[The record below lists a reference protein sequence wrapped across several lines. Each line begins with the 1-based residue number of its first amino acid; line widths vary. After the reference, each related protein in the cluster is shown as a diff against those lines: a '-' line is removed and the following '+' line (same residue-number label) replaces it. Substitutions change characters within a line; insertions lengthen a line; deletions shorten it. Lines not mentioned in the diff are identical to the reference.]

1 MDRLLEKLIA
11 TWENETIEFKQ
22 ADKNFSLQDI
32 GKYFS
37 ALANEALIHN
47 QSSAWLI
54 FGVNDKN
61 RSVTGTS
68 YRASGGLEKLKHEI
82 TNIVSHN
89 MTFKKIHEFFY
100 QNDSNKRVIIFEIP
114 PAPEGMPIS
123 SNDIYYGRSGE
134 SITPL
139 SLHKLDEIRKTKHI
153 DWTAQIVPSATV
165 EHLDQKALKKAREL
179 FTEKHANRIDKKDI
193 ESWSDIAFLNKA
205 RITQDGKITKTAL
218 LLLGKADASYLLEHD
233 ATITWYLK
241 TEERAYEH
249 FTIPFLLNTTEV
261 YNRIRNIPIR
271 LLPDTELIEREI
283 PKYDKKMLLEALHNC
298 IAHQDYKRNGRIIV
312 TEEQHKL
319 IFENTGNFF
328 EGKPED
334 YILHEKTP
342 KHYRNPYLVEAM
354 VTLNMVDRMG
364 FGIHNLNHKQRERYL
379 PLPDYD
385 LSDMQ
390 TVKMTVY
397 GSVVDEAYT
406 KVLMQNTDLM
416 FEEVIALD
424 RVQKKSKINDKIS
437 KKLLNKGLIEGRK
450 PNYYVSAH
458 IAKVTKK
465 EAEYGRNK
473 PFHDSH
479 YQDMIIRYIEK
490 YGSASRN
497 QIGEL
502 LSPILS
508 EILSEKQKKRKI
520 DNLLQALRKSNRITN
535 QGNNKVP
542 QWVIISI

>member
-1 MDRLLEKLIA
+1 MDTLLEKLIA

-37 ALANEALIHN
+37 ALANEAHIHN

-54 FGVNDKN
+54 FGVNNKN

-82 TNIVSHN
+82 TDIVSHN
-89 MTFKKIHEFFY
+89 MTFKKIHDFCY

-139 SLHKLDEIRKTKHI
+139 SIHKLDEIRRTRHI
-153 DWTAQIVPSATV
+153 DWTAQIISSATV

-179 FTEKHANRIDKKDI
+179 FTEKHANRIDNKDI

-218 LLLGKADASYLLEHD
+218 LLLGKAEASYLLEHD

-283 PKYDKKMLLEALHNC
+283 PKYDKKMILEALH
-298 IAHQDYKRNGRIIV
+298 
-312 TEEQHKL
+312 
-319 IFENTGNFF
+319 
-328 EGKPED
+328 
-334 YILHEKTP
+334 
-342 KHYRNPYLVEAM
+342 
-354 VTLNMVDRMG
+354 
-364 FGIHNLNHKQRERYL
+364 
-379 PLPDYD
+379 
-385 LSDMQ
+385 
-390 TVKMTVY
+390 
-397 GSVVDEAYT
+397 
-406 KVLMQNTDLM
+406 
-416 FEEVIALD
+416 
-424 RVQKKSKINDKIS
+424 
-437 KKLLNKGLIEGRK
+437 
-450 PNYYVSAH
+450 
-458 IAKVTKK
+458 
-465 EAEYGRNK
+465 
-473 PFHDSH
+473 
-479 YQDMIIRYIEK
+479 K
-490 YGSASRN
+490 YCPSR
-497 QIGEL
+497 L
-502 LSPILS
+502 
-508 EILSEKQKKRKI
+508 
-520 DNLLQALRKSNRITN
+520 
-535 QGNNKVP
+535 
-542 QWVIISI
+542 